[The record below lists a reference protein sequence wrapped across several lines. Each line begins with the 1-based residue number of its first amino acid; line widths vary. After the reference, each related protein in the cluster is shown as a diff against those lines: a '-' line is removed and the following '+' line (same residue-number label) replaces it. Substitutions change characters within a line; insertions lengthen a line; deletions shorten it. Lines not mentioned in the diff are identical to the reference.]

1 MPLIFL
7 SGKAI
12 AEMIGGKT
20 YEQTGLPRVWKTTQ
34 ERLNDGRNDILKSP
48 RLGWPKL

>member
-7 SGKAI
+7 TGKAI

-20 YEQTGLPRVWKTTQ
+20 YEQTGLPRVWRTSQ
-34 ERLNDGRNDILKSP
+34 ERLNSERNDVLTP
-48 RLGWPKL
+48 WELGRAKL